1 MSIKKLKRILGVVGF
16 FFSHQIHDKPCVLIL
31 LLQNHSQRRHHLQT
45 YMVDISELKLCSGAE
60 LLIAK
65 KDKSYVF
72 FCCSHH
78 NFTTGIQTAPVNEN

>member
-1 MSIKKLKRILGVVGF
+1 
-16 FFSHQIHDKPCVLIL
+16 
-31 LLQNHSQRRHHLQT
+31 
-45 YMVDISELKLCSGAE
+45 MVDISELKLCSGAE

-78 NFTTGIQTAPVNEN
+78 NFTTGIQTAPVNENWAQVASLFPFQGDAALKQATNKSLTKHWQTF